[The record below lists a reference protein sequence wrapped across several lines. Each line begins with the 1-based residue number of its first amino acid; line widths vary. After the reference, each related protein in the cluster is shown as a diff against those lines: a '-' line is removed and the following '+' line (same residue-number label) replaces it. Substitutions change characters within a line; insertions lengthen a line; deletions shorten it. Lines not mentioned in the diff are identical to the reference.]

1 MFEEFKKVLVD
12 QMNLDPAQITEK
24 AELVN
29 DLGINS
35 LELADLVFTCEE
47 KWNIEIDEEDFQK
60 FVTVGDVVS
69 YLEEKRKKEKK
80 KRKFAREDEF
90 FRMRRNL

>member
-1 MFEEFKKVLVD
+1 
-12 QMNLDPAQITEK
+12 MNLDPAQITEK

-69 YLEEKRKKEKK
+69 YLEEKRK
-80 KRKFAREDEF
+80 
-90 FRMRRNL
+90 

>member
-47 KWNIEIDEEDFQK
+47 KWNFEIDEEDFQK

-69 YLEEKRKKEKK
+69 YLEEKRK
-80 KRKFAREDEF
+80 
-90 FRMRRNL
+90 

>member
-69 YLEEKRKKEKK
+69 YLEEKRK
-80 KRKFAREDEF
+80 
-90 FRMRRNL
+90 

>member
-24 AELVN
+24 AELVI

-69 YLEEKRKKEKK
+69 YLEDKRK
-80 KRKFAREDEF
+80 
-90 FRMRRNL
+90 

>member
-1 MFEEFKKVLVD
+1 MAGRIRISLEEENMFEEFKKVLVD

-69 YLEEKRKKEKK
+69 YLEEKRK
-80 KRKFAREDEF
+80 
-90 FRMRRNL
+90 

>member
-12 QMNLDPAQITEK
+12 HMNLDPAAVTES

-47 KWNIEIDEEDFQK
+47 KWNIEIAEEDFQK
-60 FVTVGDVVS
+60 FVTVGDVVA
-69 YLEEKRKKEKK
+69 YLEEKKK
-80 KRKFAREDEF
+80 
-90 FRMRRNL
+90 